1 MDILLI
7 ASTEAEIAPL
17 IKFSANRLIKQI
29 NGIYEIEGYNLSI
42 CITGVGGVA
51 TTYNLTRQLAS
62 KKYDLVIQAGIAG
75 SYNYS
80 LSLGDIVLVDSEVF
94 ADLGADDNGTFLDVF
109 SLGLVNADD
118 SPFSSSKMY
127 MSEHKYIPQLIP
139 AVSGITIN
147 TTTGSQNV
155 VTAMKARHNPDIESM
170 EGAAFFYTC
179 IKEGIPFVQIRAI
192 SNYVEPRDK
201 SKWNIPLSVKN
212 LNIWLVD
219 WLGLNS

>member
-7 ASTEAEIAPL
+7 ASTEAEIAPF
-17 IKFSANRLIKQI
+17 IKFSADRRIKQI
-29 NGIYEIEGYNLSI
+29 NGIYEIEGHNLSI

-51 TTYNLTRQLAS
+51 TTYSLTRQLAS
-62 KKYDLVIQAGIAG
+62 KQYDLAIQAGIAG

-80 LSLGDIVLVDSEVF
+80 LSIGDIVLVDSEIF
-94 ADLGADDNGTFLDVF
+94 ADLGADDNGKFLDVF

-127 MSEHKYIPQLIP
+127 MLEHKYIPQLIP

-147 TTTGSQNV
+147 TTTGSQDV
-155 VTAMKARHNPDIESM
+155 VTAMKARYNPDIESM

-179 IKEGIPFVQIRAI
+179 IKEGIPFAQIRAI

-201 SKWNIPLSVKN
+201 SKWNIPLAVKN
-212 LNIWLVD
+212 LNIWLAD